1 MVQGLDADKAAQL
14 SAGLARVR
22 ERFVHSLSDRIDN
35 FYELLGDLQHE
46 EDWADAC
53 ADIRAD
59 AHKLHG
65 ICGSVGFPEI
75 GRSAARLE
83 QGIDDL
89 GDELDQ
95 QDIDEVRRLLNRLLD
110 EMEQNLDAA

>member
-14 SAGLARVR
+14 NAGLARVR
-22 ERFVHSLSDRIDN
+22 ERFILSLSDRIDAL
-35 FYELLGDLQHE
+35 YELLRELQDQE
-46 EDWADAC
+46 AWPDAC

-75 GRSAARLE
+75 GASAARLE
-83 QGIDDL
+83 QEIDAL
-89 GDELDQ
+89 GAELSQ
-95 QDIDEVRRLLNRLLD
+95 KDIDLVRRFLNRLLD

>member
-14 SAGLARVR
+14 NAGLARIR
-22 ERFVHSLSDRIDN
+22 ERFVVSLSDRIDA
-35 FYELLGDLQHE
+35 FYELLDGLSQSDCW
-46 EDWADAC
+46 EDVC
-53 ADIRAD
+53 IELRAS

-75 GRSAARLE
+75 GRRAALLE
-83 QGIDDL
+83 HQIDAQE
-89 GDELDQ
+89 GELRQ
-95 QDIDEVRRLLNRLLD
+95 QEIDEIRALLNRLLD